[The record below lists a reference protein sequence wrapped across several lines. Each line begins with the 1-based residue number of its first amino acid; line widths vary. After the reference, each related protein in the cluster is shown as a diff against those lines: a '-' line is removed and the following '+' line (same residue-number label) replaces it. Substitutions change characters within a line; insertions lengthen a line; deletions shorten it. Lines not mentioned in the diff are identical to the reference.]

1 MLVSKKSGE
10 NTTMK
15 IQVSIIVPVYNCE
28 KYIETLLKDIA
39 KQSFDQ
45 YEVILIDDGSTDK
58 SGEICDHFCAKNSK
72 FKVYHLKNGG
82 VSQARNKGILKAKGQ
97 YIRFLDAD
105 DRIPSDSLERMIKC
119 AEASKAELVIGKFFS
134 ERKVWQSELTGI
146 QDKQRLFLDFSKYA
160 FSFYYGV
167 VWNKLYKTECI
178 MKHKIQ
184 FDRELNMCEDALFNF
199 EYFQYVNKV
208 YYITEEVYSYFNHEN
223 SLVTKVTHS
232 ENEIIEQ
239 KCIKTLYN
247 FIKQEENIKDPSIKH
262 NLMGYL
268 AYRYHMVYCRI
279 CDSGV
284 SGYFKEIKKEYRAY
298 KQYLKKINA
307 KQFWK
312 EFDNSDRFMVY
323 GIIKALHTVK
333 CDAVVFLFV
342 RTKEYIRKH
351 NKEFVTMFQKIIKN
365 PTMKI

>member
-1 MLVSKKSGE
+1 M
-10 NTTMK
+10 
-15 IQVSIIVPVYNCE
+15 
-28 KYIETLLKDIA
+28 
-39 KQSFDQ
+39 
-45 YEVILIDDGSTDK
+45 
-58 SGEICDHFCAKNSK
+58 
-72 FKVYHLKNGG
+72 YHLKNGG

-134 ERKVWQSELTGI
+134 EREVWQSELTGI

-247 FIKQEENIKDPSIKH
+247 FIKQEEK
-262 NLMGYL
+262 
-268 AYRYHMVYCRI
+268 
-279 CDSGV
+279 
-284 SGYFKEIKKEYRAY
+284 F
-298 KQYLKKINA
+298 
-307 KQFWK
+307 
-312 EFDNSDRFMVY
+312 
-323 GIIKALHTVK
+323 
-333 CDAVVFLFV
+333 
-342 RTKEYIRKH
+342 
-351 NKEFVTMFQKIIKN
+351 
-365 PTMKI
+365 